1 MAGVGAYNRTSALEG
16 AGLHH
21 GNPHNAPL
29 RANVYGNI
37 TYPRE
42 KTCAPNRYCYVLST
56 AAANRGPD
64 NEIASRHV
72 VSWNTGEDALQVIQ
86 TSSGARGPPKNAGR
100 RPELSSA
107 EPVNAHGI

>member
-72 VSWNTGEDALQVIQ
+72 VSWNTGEDALQVI
-86 TSSGARGPPKNAGR
+86 
-100 RPELSSA
+100 
-107 EPVNAHGI
+107 